1 MAIKRFIP
9 VLIFVIL
16 AVSAGVLIQR
26 SIAEANTPLLPPDH
40 PKVVAGQEPE
50 VTLYS
55 TDWCGYCRAA
65 RTYLTRKGVP
75 FIEKD
80 IEKDPAAHR
89 TFKALGGSG
98 VPLITIDQAR
108 LTGFDQGRFREVY
121 LAAAN
126 D

>member
-1 MAIKRFIP
+1 MAIKRFLP
-9 VLIFVIL
+9 VIIFIAL
-16 AVSAGVLIQR
+16 AISAGLLVQR
-26 SIAEANTPLLPPDH
+26 SIERANTPLLPADH
-40 PKVVAGQEPE
+40 PKVLAGDLPV

-65 RTYLTRKGVP
+65 RTYFTRKGVP

-80 IEKDPAAHR
+80 IEKDPSANK

-98 VPLITIDQAR
+98 VPLIVVDSTK
-108 LTGFDQGRFREVY
+108 LTGFDQGRFKDVY